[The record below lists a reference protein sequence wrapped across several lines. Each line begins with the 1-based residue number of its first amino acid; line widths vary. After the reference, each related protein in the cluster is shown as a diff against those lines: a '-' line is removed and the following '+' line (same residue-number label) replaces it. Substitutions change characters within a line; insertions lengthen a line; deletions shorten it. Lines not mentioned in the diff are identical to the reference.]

1 MPSTPQASP
10 RQSYWNLSR
19 SPRYSLTFALPL
31 LAMYEVLALAVN
43 QGEGLGIRN
52 GADVLLRTVA
62 ATIFG
67 AWGPPLFGAA
77 VALILLALA
86 VRDSRRSGA
95 GIRPRFYV
103 LMLLESAVLA
113 LAFGVIV
120 GLITA
125 QLLNAFPLAIG
136 QAKDAAATSWPVML
150 MVSLGAGVYEELVFR
165 VLLVSGLLFVART
178 LFGWGNAAAT
188 TFAVIAGAL
197 VFSAFHY
204 IGAYGDPLELPSF
217 MFRTVAGLAFSGLYV
232 TSGFGITAWT
242 HALYDVF
249 LLVARGS

>member
-31 LAMYEVLALAVN
+31 LAMYEILALAVN

-52 GADVLLRTVA
+52 GADVLLRSVV

-67 AWGPPLFGAA
+67 EWGPPLFGAG
-77 VALILLALA
+77 VGLLLLALA

-95 GIRPRFYV
+95 GIRPRFYAV
-103 LMLLESAVLA
+103 MLLESAVLA
-113 LAFGVIV
+113 LVFGVVV
-120 GLITA
+120 GMITA
-125 QLLNAFPLAIG
+125 QLVNALPPLAAG
-136 QAKDAAATSWPVML
+136 QNVAMSWPVML

-165 VLLVSGLLFVART
+165 VLLVSGLLLVART
-178 LFGWGNAAAT
+178 VFGWGTVAAS
-188 TFAVIAGAL
+188 TFAVVSGAL

-217 MFRTVAGLAFSGLYV
+217 LFRTVAGLAFSGLYV
-232 TSGFGITAWT
+232 TRGFGITAWT

-249 LLVARGS
+249 LLVARG